1 MGKAQ
6 RSLLIILPVVPINE
20 EDTNGIKPN
29 EVALMGTGND
39 SILDTY
45 LYETNTLLEQ
55 LDTIVL
61 EAEKADTFSEDDVNE
76 IFRIMHTIKG
86 SSAMMEFNALM
97 TVAHRIEDLFF
108 LIREQGMDIVPE
120 ADRPDLFDLMFQAV
134 DFFRGEME
142 KIEAGQPLSEDI
154 DSFLGKINSLI
165 DKIKADSA
173 AEAAGETAPA
183 SGQPGGAEQGADA
196 APQPGPNSQLPTG
209 VQALAENFPYLL
221 HIFFDE
227 GAGMENLRAF
237 MLVTSVKDVCA
248 EEDFAYEP
256 AGVEGHPEA
265 SETIVEQGFFMGFR
279 QKEARDKAIPLLAAS
294 GSVRDYQ
301 AIDAAAPEE
310 AKAEEPKPQP
320 SAEDHKEAK
329 GASASQSS
337 AKSGSPEHPGQQHA
351 RESLISVNLSKLDT
365 LMALVGEIVIT
376 ESMVTASPDLKGLK
390 LDTFTKSARQLRK
403 LTDELQ
409 DVSMSLRMVPVSA
422 TFQKMNRVVRDM
434 SKKLNKKARLV
445 LVGEDTEVDK
455 TIVDTISDPIMHLV
469 RNSMDHG
476 IESDPAQR
484 IAAGKDPEGEI
495 VLSARHTGSEVI
507 IEIKDDGAGV
517 DCDSVLQKAIRQ
529 GLASPDVEYSQ
540 KEILNFLMMPG
551 FSTNTEVTEFSGRG
565 VGMDVVKQNVEEV
578 GGVVS
583 ISSEW
588 GKGMTTTLKIPL
600 TMAIMDGMEV
610 SVGDSIFTIPINN
623 IRQSFK
629 VEAGEIIHDAAQGEM
644 LKVMDNFY
652 PILRVKDI
660 YNLESGCDRLEDGI
674 VMWLESGE
682 ISYCLLVD
690 ELRGEQQVVVKPLPS
705 YVTAFN
711 IKNHGISGCTILGDG
726 NISIILDVANFYT
739 AAQSSVF

>member
-1 MGKAQ
+1 
-6 RSLLIILPVVPINE
+6 
-20 EDTNGIKPN
+20 
-29 EVALMGTGND
+29 MGTGND

-183 SGQPGGAEQGADA
+183 SGQPDGAEQGADA

-310 AKAEEPKPQP
+310 AKAEEPKPHP

-660 YNLESGCDRLEDGI
+660 YNLESGCDRVEDGI